1 MTKHLK
7 FAVFLFLLILPFF
20 YYGITLHGKKVHNL
34 SRGNYFFNKTRDEVK
49 LNKIVV
55 SFTDKNSI
63 TFIKNNDLWR
73 IKEADDYYA
82 DFSKINTLVELL
94 RNTIIYRADAI
105 DAKEPISFDN
115 FIRIQT
121 YDNTNQ
127 IVDSAIISKQN
138 DKNKYHY
145 ALLNND
151 NFLYQLS
158 TTIQLSSR
166 INDWLQMPIINLSKS
181 DIKQVDFNDLTFYR
195 KSKNEKLMLVG
206 TNYTKPEIYRLL
218 NNIRNINA
226 EEIKHASN
234 FKRDNHTYLNR
245 FQLTTFDGV
254 IYKIDLYKGDN
265 DYWITVYLDKKQ
277 FISQT
282 TYNRVK
288 DNLILYNGWFFKINQ
303 DIGKILS
310 NIAI

>member
-1 MTKHLK
+1 MTKHFK
-7 FAVFLFLLILPFF
+7 FAIFLFLLILPFF

-34 SRGNYFFNKTRDEVK
+34 SRGNYFFNKTRDDVN
-49 LNKIVV
+49 LNKIAL
-55 SFTDKNSI
+55 SFNDKNNI
-63 TFIKNNDLWR
+63 TFVKNNDLWR
-73 IKEADDYYA
+73 IEEADDYYA

-94 RNTIIYRADAI
+94 RNTIIYRADAL
-105 DAKEPISFDN
+105 DNKELISFDN

-121 YDNTNQ
+121 YDNNK
-127 IVDSAIISKQN
+127 IVDDAIISSQS

-158 TTIQLSSR
+158 TKIQLSSR
-166 INDWLQMPIINLSKS
+166 INDWLQMPIINLSNS
-181 DIKQVDFNDLTFYR
+181 DIKQVDFNELKFYR
-195 KSKNEKLMLVG
+195 KSKNEKLMLTG

-234 FKRDNHTYLNR
+234 FKRDKYTYLNS
-245 FQLTTFDGV
+245 FKLTTFDGV
-254 IYKIDLYKGDN
+254 IYKIDLYEGDK
-265 DYWITVYLDKKQ
+265 DYWINVYLDKKQ
-277 FISQT
+277 LISQA

-288 DNLILYNGWFFKINQ
+288 DNLMLYNGWFFKINQ
-303 DIGKILS
+303 DKGKILS